1 MILGYYY
8 LIISCVFSIMEKQ
21 AIGQSLVRNSTADFN
36 ITFTNRTLAT
46 QIFHEDSGLTII
58 GNNYYCA
65 VNDTGHIFFNA
76 SLDGNT
82 PVPN

>member
-1 MILGYYY
+1 
-8 LIISCVFSIMEKQ
+8 MEKQ

-65 VNDTGHIFFNA
+65 VNDTGHIFLMHLLTEIHQLQINM
-76 SLDGNT
+76 G
-82 PVPN
+82 